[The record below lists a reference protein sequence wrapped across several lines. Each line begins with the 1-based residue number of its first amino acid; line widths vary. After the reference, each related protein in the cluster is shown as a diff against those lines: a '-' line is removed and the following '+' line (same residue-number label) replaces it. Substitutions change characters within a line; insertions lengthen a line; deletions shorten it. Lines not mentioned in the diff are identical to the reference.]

1 MKDFQGKVAVVTGAG
16 RGMGRAMAMRFSH
29 EGMRVVLADVEESAM
44 AETEEM
50 IRERGGDVLPV
61 LADVSLSSGVEELAR
76 RAIDAF
82 GGVHVVCNN
91 AGVSGGRGASWELTL
106 DDWNWT
112 LGVNLMGVV
121 HGIRTFV
128 PIMLKQGGEGHIVN
142 TASLAGM
149 ITGGT
154 GAPYTVSRF
163 GVVALSETLYH
174 ELAAAGSAIRVSV
187 LCPGFVS
194 TRILDSERNRPER
207 FASTNEPEATPQR
220 EAVMQAVRGMLAAG
234 MQPPDVAERVF
245 EAVRD
250 ERFYILTHPEL
261 NERIRQR
268 MEAILSGGNPP
279 PSEGMRIFRER
290 TSE

>member
-1 MKDFQGKVAVVTGAG
+1 MKEFKGKVAVVTGAG
-16 RGMGRAMAMRFSH
+16 SGMGRAMAMRFAR
-29 EGMRVVLADVEESAM
+29 EGMRVVLADVEEPAL
-44 AETEEM
+44 AETEEL
-50 IRERGGDVLPV
+50 IRERGGEALPV
-61 LADVSLSSGVEELAR
+61 RADVSLHEDMDQLAR
-76 RAIDAF
+76 RAVDAF

-91 AGVSGGRGASWELTL
+91 AGVGGGRGASWELTL

-128 PIMLKQGGEGHIVN
+128 PIMLRQGGEGHIVN

-154 GAPYTVSRF
+154 GAPYSVSKF

-174 ELAAAGSAIRVSV
+174 ELAAAGSSIHVSV

-207 FASTNEPEATPQR
+207 YPSTHDDEVTPQR
-220 EAVMQAVRGMLAAG
+220 EAVMQAVRSMLAAG

-261 NERIRQR
+261 NERVRQR
-268 MEAILSGGNPP
+268 MEAILSGENPP
-279 PSEGMRIFRER
+279 PSEGMRMFRESR
-290 TSE
+290 SE